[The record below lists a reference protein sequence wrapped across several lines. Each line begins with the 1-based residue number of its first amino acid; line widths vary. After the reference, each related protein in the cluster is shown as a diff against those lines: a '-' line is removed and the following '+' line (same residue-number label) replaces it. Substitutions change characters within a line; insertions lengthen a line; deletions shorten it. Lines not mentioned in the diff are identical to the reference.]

1 MSRTSSR
8 RSARILTGVLAGAVL
23 AVAAPLAA
31 SAHVHVSPEESAAG
45 STTRLDFSFSHGCD
59 DSPTTAVVFTIP
71 EGVDG
76 VTPVLDGA
84 WTITREL
91 GDDGIPTQITYTA
104 ATPVES
110 GVAATLGL
118 DVIFASSAADTS
130 VAFPVLQKCVVGET
144 DWADV
149 ATEGQTEDD
158 LEAPAP
164 VVAVGAVSTDTGHG
178 HEDADADAA
187 EDGTHDD
194 EHADAAAADGADPVA
209 RWLSGGALVAALAAL
224 GVAIF
229 GRRRRA

>member
-8 RSARILTGVLAGAVL
+8 RSARILTGVLAGAAL

-31 SAHVHVSPEESAAG
+31 SAHVHVTPEESAAG
-45 STTRLDFSFSHGCD
+45 STTRLGFSFSHGCD
-59 DSPTTAVVFTIP
+59 DSPTSAVVFTIP

-91 GDDGIPTQITYTA
+91 GDDGIPSQVTYTA
-104 ATPVES
+104 ITPVES
-110 GVAATLGL
+110 GTSATLSL

-149 ATEGQTEDD
+149 AADGQTEDD

-164 VVAVGAVSTDTGHG
+164 VVDVGAVSTDAGHG
-178 HEDADADAA
+178 HDDADAA
-187 EDGTHDD
+187 DD
-194 EHADAAAADGADPVA
+194 DAHGDDHADAAATDGGDPVA

-229 GRRRRA
+229 GRRRKA